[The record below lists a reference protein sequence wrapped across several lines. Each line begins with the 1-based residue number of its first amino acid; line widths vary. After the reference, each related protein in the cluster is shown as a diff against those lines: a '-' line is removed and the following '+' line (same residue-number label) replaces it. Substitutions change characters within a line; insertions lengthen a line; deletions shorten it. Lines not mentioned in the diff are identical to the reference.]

1 MSSRPHNFNAG
12 PAILPLPVLEEVQRD
27 LLALPGVG
35 LSILE
40 ISHRSKVFEAMLAEA
55 ESNLRRL
62 LGLRDDHHVLFL
74 GGGAS
79 TQFSMVPAN
88 FLGDGSADYLVTGS
102 WSAKATKEAER
113 LGLQKTNSVR
123 RVYDGKAEGY
133 VRAPRR
139 EELDLAADARYVHL
153 TSNETIH
160 GVQFHSLP
168 STGDVPL
175 IVDASSDF
183 LSRPFD
189 AAGCGLVYA
198 GAQKNVGPAGA
209 TIVLVRPEM
218 LERAATGLPTMLDYR
233 THAENHSNYNTPPVF
248 AIYVVLLVTR
258 WLLNEVGGLEAM
270 ALANRDKAALL
281 YETIDASGGF
291 YRGHAQ
297 TDSRSQ
303 MNVAFRLA
311 DPELEAR
318 FLAESSAAG
327 FVGLKGHRSVGGV
340 RASIYN
346 AMPIESVRVLADFMR
361 EFQRANG

>member
-1 MSSRPHNFNAG
+1 MSNRPHNFNAG
-12 PAILPLPVLEEVQRD
+12 PAILPRPVLEEVQRD

-40 ISHRSKVFEAMLAEA
+40 ISHRSKAFEAMLAEA
-55 ESNLRRL
+55 EANLRRL
-62 LGLRDDHHVLFL
+62 LDLADDHHVLFL

-79 TQFSMVPAN
+79 TQFSMVPAS

-102 WSAKATKEAER
+102 WSAKAAKEAER
-113 LGLQKTNSVR
+113 LGRAR

-133 VRAPRR
+133 VRVPRAD
-139 EELDLAADARYVHL
+139 ELDLAPEARYVHL

-160 GVQFHSLP
+160 GVQFHHLP
-168 STGDVPL
+168 PTGGVPL

-183 LSRPFD
+183 LSRPFA

-198 GAQKNVGPAGA
+198 GAQKNVGPAGV
-209 TIVLVRPEM
+209 TLVLLRPDM
-218 LERAATGLPTMLDYR
+218 LERAASGLPTMLDYR

-297 TDSRSQ
+297 PDSRSQ

-318 FLAESSAAG
+318 FLTESAAAG

-346 AMPIESVRVLADFMR
+346 AMPLTSVEALADFMR
-361 EFQRANG
+361 EFQRRSG